1 MSQAVI
7 EKQRSAEE
15 NLVLVQSPDQVDQIN
30 SAFYSRFPYPWRPQM
45 FQFCT
50 DRGLHTKLVNQNL
63 GDWQHRTIPA
73 HPRIWVAG
81 CGTNQAV
88 YTALAF
94 PDAEIIGSVL
104 SPKSLELCTRTAD
117 ELKLRNLTLRQE
129 SINGVEY
136 SECFDLV
143 ICTGVIHH
151 NAEPERALKQLAR
164 AMKPSGVLEL
174 MVYNRFHRLLCSAF
188 QKAVRIMA
196 SDKAGVLR
204 SEEELKIARTIM
216 RKFSVK
222 NLIYNLLQR
231 YRTSSE
237 SEFADALIQPVE
249 HSYTV
254 DTFNDLGESC
264 GLEIMGPTVNEHDK
278 ATGTYLWH
286 IDFNDTELQSLY
298 DNLPDLQRW
307 QFTNLLLLE
316 QSPILWFYFQRKDSG
331 RPIMSQGAINES
343 FLDAVFTKVK
353 SSRQNFLLQ
362 PSGSYTLSPKPVAFP
377 ATPPSMVFSRI
388 YDSVDGTRTMRQIF
402 QATATP
408 QTYGN
413 VFGCRT
419 QLATTAFPFIVTS
432 GRS

>member
-1 MSQAVI
+1 MSQVVI

-15 NLVLVQSPDQVDQIN
+15 NLVLVQSPDQVDLIN
-30 SAFYSRFPYPWRPQM
+30 SAFYSRFPYPWRPQT
-45 FQFCT
+45 FYFCT
-50 DRGLHTKLVNQNL
+50 DKELHTQLVNQNL
-63 GDWQHRTIPA
+63 GDWQHRTIPDR
-73 HPRIWVAG
+73 PRIWVAG

-94 PDAEIIGSVL
+94 PNAEIIGSDL
-104 SPKSLELCTRTAD
+104 SPKSLELCTRTAQ

-164 AMKPSGVLEL
+164 AVKPSGVLEL

-196 SDKAGVLR
+196 TDKAGVLR

-222 NLIYNLLQR
+222 NLIHNLLQR
-231 YRTSSE
+231 YRNSSE
-237 SEFADALIQPVE
+237 AEFADALIQPVE

-264 GLEIMGPTVNEHDK
+264 GLEIMAPMVNEHDK
-278 ATGTYLWH
+278 STGQYLWH
-286 IDFNDTELQSLY
+286 IDFGDAELQSLY
-298 DNLPDLQRW
+298 DNLSDLQRW
-307 QFTNLLLLE
+307 QLTNLLLLE
-316 QSPILWFYFQRKDSG
+316 QSPMLWFYFQRKDSG
-331 RPIMSQGAINES
+331 RPIMPQAQINES
-343 FLDAVFTKVK
+343 FLDTTFTKVK
-353 SSRQNFLLQ
+353 SSRQNFMLQ
-362 PSGSYTLSPKPVAFP
+362 PSGSYTLSPKTVPFQ
-377 ATPPSMVFSRI
+377 ATPPSAGLSRI
-388 YDSVDGTRTMRQIF
+388 YDNIDGTKTMRQIF
-402 QATATP
+402 QSTGTP
-408 QTYGN
+408 QTFGN
-413 VFGCRT
+413 VFCCRT
-419 QLATTAFPFIVTS
+419 QLATSAFPFIVAS

>member
-1 MSQAVI
+1 MSQVVL

-30 SAFYSRFPYPWRPQM
+30 SAFYSRFPYPWQPQILH
-45 FQFCT
+45 FCT
-50 DRGLHTKLVNQNL
+50 DRELHTKLVNQNL

-73 HPRIWVAG
+73 RPRIWVAG

-94 PDAEIIGSVL
+94 PGAEIIGSDL
-104 SPKSLELCTRTAD
+104 SPKSLELCTRTAQ
-117 ELKLRNLTLRQE
+117 ELKLKNLTLRQE

-196 SDKAGVLR
+196 TDKTGVFR

-216 RKFSVK
+216 RKFSIK
-222 NLIYNLLQR
+222 NLIYSLLQR
-231 YRTSSE
+231 YRNTSE
-237 SEFADALIQPVE
+237 AEFADALIQPVE

-264 GLEIMGPTVNEHDK
+264 GLEIMAPMVNEHDK
-278 ATGTYLWH
+278 STGTYLWH
-286 IDFNDTELQSLY
+286 VDFSDAELQALY
-298 DNLPDLQRW
+298 DNLPDLRRW

-316 QSPILWFYFQRKDSG
+316 QSPMLWFYFQRKDSG
-331 RPIMSQGAINES
+331 RPRVSQAQMNES
-343 FLDAVFTKVK
+343 FLDAIFQKVK

-362 PSGSYTLSPKPVAFP
+362 PNCSYTLSAKTVAFP
-377 ATPPSMVFSRI
+377 ATPPNAVFLRI
-388 YDSVDGTRTMRQIF
+388 YDSIDGTKTMRQIF
-402 QATATP
+402 QAEGTP
-408 QTYGN
+408 QTFGN
-413 VFGCRT
+413 IFYCRT
-419 QLATTAFPFIVTS
+419 QLATSAFPFIVAS